1 MVPEPL
7 MELVRNAGTIAV
19 VGVSPRKGRASLRI
33 YRFLKE
39 RGYRVFPVNP
49 YYPQV
54 DGDVTFPT
62 LLHIRDQVDVVD
74 VFRRGDRVFPIVKDA
89 IRKEAKLIWLQKAW
103 LTKRRSFWPRKQA
116 YLWSW
121 TGASTRNSWP
131 FVRDWSRGLFGGSTR
146 NW

>member
-89 IRKEAKLIWLQKAW
+89 IRKEAKLIWLQEGVVNQEAVLLAQKAGIP
-103 LTKRRSFWPRKQA
+103 LVMDRCIYKELMA
-116 YLWSW
+116 LC
-121 TGASTRNSWP
+121 
-131 FVRDWSRGLFGGSTR
+131 
-146 NW
+146 